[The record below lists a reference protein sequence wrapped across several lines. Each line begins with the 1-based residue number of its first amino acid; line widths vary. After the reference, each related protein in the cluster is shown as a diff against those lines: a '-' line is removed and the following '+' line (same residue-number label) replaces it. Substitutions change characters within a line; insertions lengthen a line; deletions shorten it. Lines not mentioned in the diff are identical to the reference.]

1 MLILRQDLKY
11 WLQDYF
17 LITCM
22 ESPDAESV
30 NDRDCEQSVD
40 WSHQR
45 SEAGDKSERGEVD
58 EHQEASLVEVTI
70 QESSG

>member
-1 MLILRQDLKY
+1 
-11 WLQDYF
+11 
-17 LITCM
+17 M

-70 QESSG
+70 QEGSG